1 MDLKQ
6 YIFKINK
13 IFQTGDATEHS
24 YRGELAEFVH
34 SLLGTT
40 CLVVNEPARIK
51 CGAPDYVVLRAKDT
65 LPVFYIEAK
74 DIGDNDLDG
83 NRENCH
89 KEQFDRYKQALGLV
103 VFTDYIDFH
112 FYVNGEWVENI
123 RIGEVHGNRI
133 DACMDMEAHFADV
146 ISSWGHSKALG
157 IKGVGKL
164 ASAMASKA
172 RLLRHV
178 TLRIMN
184 SADTAEDSQL
194 RMLYNSFKSI
204 LVSDLDHE
212 RFADMYAQTLVYGLF
227 AARLSDTTPDDFSRA
242 EAAMLIPKSNPFLRT
257 LFNNIVGCDL
267 DGRIAWIVD
276 DLVDVFAASDV
287 RKLMKEYGEDSNRN
301 DPMVHFYEDFL
312 KEYDQQLRKDMGVW
326 YTPKPVVNFI
336 VRSVDFLLRTAF
348 GFRNGLADRS
358 KTEVDVAVA
367 GSTDKRTKDGKKH
380 VKIKAHRLQILDP
393 AAGTGTFLAEVVRSI
408 HDTVCRDNAGLWNEY
423 VENDLKPRLN
433 GFELMVAPYTI
444 AHIKMDMVLSD
455 LGFGSTD
462 GRRLK
467 IFLAD
472 SLAEPSA
479 MPRNLFNA
487 ISVEANEADKV
498 KRDMPIMVVLG
509 NPPYNGESQN
519 RSEWIMRLMDDY
531 KKEPGGL
538 CHLNERNTKWLNDD
552 YVKFIRMAQGYVQR
566 GGKGLVAYICP
577 HGFLDNPTFR
587 GMRWNLLSA
596 FDHIYVLNLHGNSNR
611 GEVCPDGS
619 KDENVFNIMQ
629 GVCICIFVKTGELQ
643 NGKLGT
649 VSYADL
655 WGTRESKLQ
664 FLQDNCLENVKF
676 ENVEIED
683 PMYFFVPKDFSG
695 KDVYEQGFSIQQLFA
710 KKSVGVVTTKDSF
723 LVSCDKGELVQRIQ
737 DLINMPEL
745 EFRKKYDLKDTA
757 DWTYAMAKNDVGN
770 CVESDKIIRYSYR
783 PFDTRYTYY
792 TGKTKGIM
800 ARPRYDVQKEFM
812 SPNVAVLTCRQCTV
826 DSWSLVG
833 TSEFVTDDC
842 RLSNKTK
849 ERGYIFPLYLY
860 TDSFGKTERVPNF
873 SENVYGQICDKLG
886 FRPSPE
892 QLFNYIYA
900 VLHSQSYRELYKE
913 FLKVDF
919 PRVPYPDSKEA
930 FMRLE
935 HLGEELVDL
944 HLMHHSDEWET
955 RVGYPVTGNNMVE
968 LVKYED
974 ERVYINS
981 NQYFSNVAEDEWSF
995 MMGSYQPALKW
1006 LKDRKNKK
1014 MSADEII
1021 HYEQMLY
1028 AIRQTLRIMKD
1039 IDAVSWCTYV

>member
-367 GSTDKRTKDGKKH
+367 DSTDKRTKDGKKH

-455 LGFGSTD
+455 LGFDSTG

-472 SLAEPSA
+472 SLTEPSA

-538 CHLNERNTKWLNDD
+538 CHLSERNTKWLNDD

-596 FDHIYVLNLHGNSNR
+596 FNHIYVLNLHGNSNR

-619 KDENVFNIMQ
+619 KDENVFSIMQ

-643 NGKLGT
+643 NGELGT

-676 ENVEIED
+676 ENVEIEE
-683 PMYFFVPKDFSG
+683 PMYFFVPKDFSLKKVYDMG
-695 KDVYEQGFSIQQLFA
+695 FAVDDLFSKYSMGITTAKDNI
-710 KKSVGVVTTKDSF
+710 VVCGTRMDA
-723 LVSCDKGELVQRIQ
+723 ELLKT
-737 DLINMPEL
+737 DLEILSKEEL
-745 EFRKKYDLKDTA
+745 RKKYKITRESSNWSIDNAKKDLVENMSTA
-757 DWTYAMAKNDVGN
+757 KVVPYA
-770 CVESDKIIRYSYR
+770 YR
-783 PFDTRYTYY
+783 PFDKRYVVY
-792 TGKTKGIM
+792 TGKSNGVM
-800 ARPRYDVQKEFM
+800 CRPRHETISPLLQKK
-812 SPNVAVLTCRQCTV
+812 NLGLCTIRV
-826 DSWSLVG
+826 GRDFNFPILVVENIADK
-833 TSEFVTDDC
+833 TL
-842 RLSNKTK
+842 LSSKDNSSV
-849 ERGYIFPLYLY
+849 FPLYLY
-860 TDSFGKTERVPNF
+860 TDNFGKTERVPNF
-873 SENVYGQICDKLG
+873 SEKVYEQICDKLG
-886 FRPSPE
+886 FRASPE

-955 RVGYPVTGNNMVE
+955 RVGYPVAGNNMVE

-995 MMGSYQPALKW
+995 MMGSYQPAQKW